1 MIILIIFIT
10 LITILIASYINVPW
24 IFILLIIFFY
34 ILIYVLLSREKDSA
48 KRFVVK
54 INNQENK
61 QNFFFSDKDKSIF
74 NQNTFPMIIVDKSY
88 RITSSNVAF
97 NSYVGKDANGMNLS
111 LCLRSNELNDALSDA
126 LTNEKKSDINFIIY
140 DQVHKYI
147 QAQIFPLKIKKEIFA
162 LVMMIDETP
171 QKIAEKL
178 KSEFVSNVSHE
189 LKTPLTAIMGFIETI
204 NGPAK
209 NDVEQKEKFLK
220 IIQVEAER
228 MQRLVNDT
236 LSLTRVEESE
246 YQTPNERVSLWYCA
260 NSACDSV
267 QTLADKKN
275 IKISFQKEYQK
286 DEFFIKGNADQ
297 ITEVFE
303 NLIDNAI
310 TYSKDDTNITIAFS
324 EKEEN
329 IEFKIID
336 QGHGIPKDDIVRVSE
351 RFFRSKTANMYKK
364 NSSGLGLAIVKHII
378 NRHAGS
384 LLIESTEG
392 KGSTFTITLPKFP
405 ASS

>member
-111 LCLRSNELNDALSDA
+111 LCLRSNELNDALNDA

-178 KSEFVSNVSHE
+178 KSDFVSNVSHE

-303 NLIDNAI
+303 NLLDNAI

>member
-111 LCLRSNELNDALSDA
+111 LCLRSNYLNDALNDA

-303 NLIDNAI
+303 NLLDNAI

>member
-54 INNQENK
+54 INNQEN
-61 QNFFFSDKDKSIF
+61 KDKSIF

-303 NLIDNAI
+303 NLLDNAI

>member
-61 QNFFFSDKDKSIF
+61 QNFFFTDKDKSIF

-303 NLIDNAI
+303 NLLDNAI

-336 QGHGIPKDDIVRVSE
+336 QGHGIPEDDIVRVSE

>member
-303 NLIDNAI
+303 NLLDNAI
-310 TYSKDDTNITIAFS
+310 TYSKNDTNITIAFS

-351 RFFRSKTANMYKK
+351 RFFRSKAANMYKK

>member
-1 MIILIIFIT
+1 MIILIILIT

-126 LTNEKKSDINFIIY
+126 LTNGKKSDINFIIY

-178 KSEFVSNVSHE
+178 KSDFVSNVSHE

-303 NLIDNAI
+303 NLLDNAI

-384 LLIESTEG
+384 LLIESIEG

>member
-303 NLIDNAI
+303 NLLDNAI

-336 QGHGIPKDDIVRVSE
+336 QGHGIPEDDIVRVSE

>member
-209 NDVEQKEKFLK
+209 NDVEQKEKFLE

-303 NLIDNAI
+303 NLLDNAI

>member
-111 LCLRSNELNDALSDA
+111 LCLRSNEINDALSDA

-303 NLIDNAI
+303 NLLDNAI

>member
-303 NLIDNAI
+303 NLLDNAI
-310 TYSKDDTNITIAFS
+310 TYSKNDTNITIAFS

-336 QGHGIPKDDIVRVSE
+336 QGHGIPEDDIVRVSE

-364 NSSGLGLAIVKHII
+364 NSSGLRLAIVKHII

>member
-303 NLIDNAI
+303 NLLDNAI
-310 TYSKDDTNITIAFS
+310 TYSKNDTNITIAFS

-336 QGHGIPKDDIVRVSE
+336 QGHGIPEDDIVRVSE

>member
-61 QNFFFSDKDKSIF
+61 QNFFFTDKDKSIF

-111 LCLRSNELNDALSDA
+111 LCLRSNELNGALSDA

-178 KSEFVSNVSHE
+178 KSDFVSNVSHE

-275 IKISFQKEYQK
+275 IKISFQKQYQK

-303 NLIDNAI
+303 NLLDNAI

>member
-178 KSEFVSNVSHE
+178 KSDFVSNVSHE
-189 LKTPLTAIMGFIETI
+189 LKTPLSAIMGFIETI

-303 NLIDNAI
+303 NLLDNAI

>member
-303 NLIDNAI
+303 NLLDNAI

-384 LLIESTEG
+384 LLIESAEG

>member
-111 LCLRSNELNDALSDA
+111 LCLRSNELNGALSDA

-178 KSEFVSNVSHE
+178 KSDFVSNVSHE

-275 IKISFQKEYQK
+275 IKISFQKQYQK

-303 NLIDNAI
+303 NLLDNAI

>member
-126 LTNEKKSDINFIIY
+126 LTNEKKSNINFIIY

-147 QAQIFPLKIKKEIFA
+147 QAQIFPLKIKKEIFS

-267 QTLADKKN
+267 RTLADKKN

-303 NLIDNAI
+303 NLLDNAI

>member
-111 LCLRSNELNDALSDA
+111 LCLRSNELNDALNDA

-286 DEFFIKGNADQ
+286 DDGVGKYKLQ
-297 ITEVFE
+297 
-303 NLIDNAI
+303 
-310 TYSKDDTNITIAFS
+310 YS
-324 EKEEN
+324 
-329 IEFKIID
+329 
-336 QGHGIPKDDIVRVSE
+336 
-351 RFFRSKTANMYKK
+351 
-364 NSSGLGLAIVKHII
+364 
-378 NRHAGS
+378 AGS
-384 LLIESTEG
+384 SEIVVTWFN
-392 KGSTFTITLPKFP
+392 KDRMKKFLNLTKERS
-405 ASS
+405 A

>member
-209 NDVEQKEKFLK
+209 NDVEQKEKFLE

-303 NLIDNAI
+303 NLLDNAI
-310 TYSKDDTNITIAFS
+310 TYSKNDTNITIAFS

>member
-303 NLIDNAI
+303 NLLDNAI

-392 KGSTFTITLPKFP
+392 KGSTFIITLPKFP

>member
-61 QNFFFSDKDKSIF
+61 QNFFFTDKDKSIF

-111 LCLRSNELNDALSDA
+111 LCLRSNELNGALSDA

-275 IKISFQKEYQK
+275 IKISFQKQYQK

-303 NLIDNAI
+303 NLLDNAI

>member
-10 LITILIASYINVPW
+10 LITILLASYINVPW

-126 LTNEKKSDINFIIY
+126 LTNEQKSDINFIIY

-178 KSEFVSNVSHE
+178 KSDFVSNVSHE

-303 NLIDNAI
+303 NLLDNAI

-324 EKEEN
+324 EKEED

>member
-209 NDVEQKEKFLK
+209 NDVEQKEKFLE

-303 NLIDNAI
+303 NLLDNAI
-310 TYSKDDTNITIAFS
+310 TYSKNDTNITIAFS

-336 QGHGIPKDDIVRVSE
+336 QGHGIPEDDIVRVSE

>member
-10 LITILIASYINVPW
+10 LITILIASYINVPC

-209 NDVEQKEKFLK
+209 NDVEQKEKFLE

-303 NLIDNAI
+303 NLLDNAI
-310 TYSKDDTNITIAFS
+310 TYSKNDTNITIAFS

-329 IEFKIID
+329 LEFKIID

>member
-303 NLIDNAI
+303 NLLDNAI

-392 KGSTFTITLPKFP
+392 KGSTFTITLPKN

>member
-303 NLIDNAI
+303 NLLDNAI
-310 TYSKDDTNITIAFS
+310 TYSKNDTNITIAFS

-336 QGHGIPKDDIVRVSE
+336 QGHGIPEDDIVRVSE
-351 RFFRSKTANMYKK
+351 RFFRSKAANMYKK

>member
-178 KSEFVSNVSHE
+178 KSDFVSNVSHE

-303 NLIDNAI
+303 NLLDNAI

-364 NSSGLGLAIVKHII
+364 NSSGLGLAIVRHII

>member
-126 LTNEKKSDINFIIY
+126 LANEKKSDINFIIY

-303 NLIDNAI
+303 NLLDNAI

>member
-147 QAQIFPLKIKKEIFA
+147 QAQIFPLKIKKETFA

-178 KSEFVSNVSHE
+178 KSDFVSNVSHE

-303 NLIDNAI
+303 NLLDNAI

>member
-297 ITEVFE
+297 ITEVSE
-303 NLIDNAI
+303 NLLDNAI

>member
-303 NLIDNAI
+303 NLLDNAI

>member
-1 MIILIIFIT
+1 
-10 LITILIASYINVPW
+10 
-24 IFILLIIFFY
+24 
-34 ILIYVLLSREKDSA
+34 
-48 KRFVVK
+48 
-54 INNQENK
+54 
-61 QNFFFSDKDKSIF
+61 
-74 NQNTFPMIIVDKSY
+74 MIIVDKSY

-178 KSEFVSNVSHE
+178 KSDFVSNVSHE

-303 NLIDNAI
+303 NLLDNAI

>member
-178 KSEFVSNVSHE
+178 KSDFVSNVSHE

-303 NLIDNAI
+303 NLLDNAI

-405 ASS
+405 AGS

>member
-303 NLIDNAI
+303 NLLDNAI

-336 QGHGIPKDDIVRVSE
+336 QGHGIPEDDIVGVSE
-351 RFFRSKTANMYKK
+351 RVFRSKTANMYKK

>member
-61 QNFFFSDKDKSIF
+61 QNFFFTDKDKSIF

-178 KSEFVSNVSHE
+178 KSDFVSNVSHE

-275 IKISFQKEYQK
+275 IKISFQKQYQK

-303 NLIDNAI
+303 NLLDNAI

>member
-10 LITILIASYINVPW
+10 LITILIASYIYVPW

-303 NLIDNAI
+303 NLLDNAI

-336 QGHGIPKDDIVRVSE
+336 QGHGIPEDDIVRVSE

-378 NRHAGS
+378 NSHAGS

>member
-303 NLIDNAI
+303 NLLDNAI
-310 TYSKDDTNITIAFS
+310 TYSKNDTNITIAFS

-351 RFFRSKTANMYKK
+351 RSFRSKTANMYKK

>member
-10 LITILIASYINVPW
+10 LITILLASYINVPW

-178 KSEFVSNVSHE
+178 KSDFVSNVSHE

-303 NLIDNAI
+303 NLLDNAI

>member
-303 NLIDNAI
+303 NLLDNAI

-351 RFFRSKTANMYKK
+351 RVFRSKTANMYKK

>member
-1 MIILIIFIT
+1 MIILIILIT

-61 QNFFFSDKDKSIF
+61 QNFFISDKDKSIF

-267 QTLADKKN
+267 RTLADKKN

-303 NLIDNAI
+303 NLLDNAI

>member
-10 LITILIASYINVPW
+10 LITILIASHINVPW

-61 QNFFFSDKDKSIF
+61 QNFFISDKDKSIF

-267 QTLADKKN
+267 RTLADKKN

-303 NLIDNAI
+303 NLLDNAI